1 MTNSAEL
8 KPCQCGMGNP
18 KDDLIY
24 FNYGGGYEDCDN
36 ERYAISCDLCGACGP
51 WAESEADAAARWNGR
66 MGEIEQLR
74 AENAEWARKYDQMHD
89 LRFAEARRADRL
101 SAENAKLK
109 AAHDKRL
116 FEVRDLMEKIRR
128 LKKENDALD
137 ESCMELGG

>member
-51 WAESEADAAARWNGR
+51 WAESEADAAARWNDH
-66 MGEIEQLR
+66 MGEVERLR
-74 AENAEWARKYDQMHD
+74 AENAK
-89 LRFAEARRADRL
+89 LR
-101 SAENAKLK
+101 AENA
-109 AAHDKRL
+109 AWREEAR
-116 FEVRDLMEKIRR
+116 FGPRAS
-128 LKKENDALD
+128 NPA
-137 ESCMELGG
+137 S